1 MMSQSNIGDG
11 ERGTREKSTYLSASR
26 RSFLAGV
33 SALAGS
39 AALGGGAV
47 AASGGEE
54 SIHGGDADSAILFI
68 TDGKGHTQVTGAR
81 YLKAYQEDSEAFPL
95 NVDPA
100 ETGLHMDRHE
110 AQGTMTVFPDDPDE
124 LVTDSGAAATA
135 LSTIGTDEN
144 EHSCTDCDGVTDC
157 AASATSMSGGVKT
170 YNGAIGG
177 VADEDGEFVPVE
189 TVLEAARDQGKSTGL
204 VTNTRI
210 THATP
215 ACFAAHVPER
225 QMEDE
230 IARQY
235 IEETGVDVLLGG
247 GKAHF
252 DPEEREDGEDIL
264 ATASEEGY
272 EIIETADKLDAVE
285 QTPVLGL
292 FTEDDSHM
300 NYYLDRLPEDDT
312 GQPGLPEMAEKAID
326 LLSENEEGFFL
337 MIESGRVD
345 HCGHANDPAIAAEQ
359 VEGDEAVGTALDYVE
374 DESTPATTMV
384 TTADHECGGMSLARD
399 GPYNVNFD
407 VLDGMQASAT
417 EGLAPLI
424 EEAESVDEIRE
435 IMNEWAT
442 IDDMDEYD
450 IARVQRTPDDV
461 KEILNERA
469 LIGWTSDG
477 HTAADVPT
485 FAAGPN
491 AEFINAAR
499 DNTNIAGLLTDSLGL

>member
-1 MMSQSNIGDG
+1 MSKPNIGDG
-11 ERGTREKSTYLSASR
+11 RTEGRESYLAASR
-26 RSFLAGV
+26 RSFLGGV
-33 SALAGS
+33 GALAGS
-39 AALGGGAV
+39 AALGGGAT
-47 AASGGEE
+47 ATTEGTAGGE
-54 SIHGGDADSAILFI
+54 ADSAIMFI
-68 TDGKGHTQVTGAR
+68 TDGKGHTQITAAR
-81 YLKAYQEDSEAFPL
+81 YLKAYQADSEAFPL

-100 ETGLHMDRHE
+100 KTGLQMDRHE

-135 LSTIGTDEN
+135 LSTIGTAEN
-144 EHSCTDCDGVTDC
+144 EHKCTDCDDVTDC
-157 AASATSMSGGVKT
+157 AAAATSMSGGVKS

-177 VADEDGEFVPVE
+177 VADENGEFVPVE

-215 ACFAAHVPER
+215 AAFGAHVPER
-225 QMEDE
+225 GMEDE

-235 IEETGVDVLLGG
+235 VEETGVDVLLGG

-252 DPEEREDGEDIL
+252 DPEEREDGEDLL
-264 ATASEEGY
+264 ARAEEEGY
-272 EIIETADKLDAVE
+272 ELVETAGELAGVDQA
-285 QTPVLGL
+285 PVLGL
-292 FTEDDSHM
+292 FTDDDSHM
-300 NYYLDRLPEDDT
+300 NYYLDRLPEDET
-312 GQPGLPEMAEKAID
+312 GQPGLSEMAEKAIE

-337 MIESGRVD
+337 MVESGRVD

-359 VEGDEAVGTALDYVE
+359 LEGDEAVGACLDYVQN
-374 DESTPATTMV
+374 DSNPATTMV

-407 VLDGMQASAT
+407 VLDAMRASAT

-424 EEAESVDEIRE
+424 EEADSVEEIRE
-435 IMNEWAT
+435 IMDEHAG

-461 KEILNERA
+461 KEVLNERA
-469 LIGWTSDG
+469 LIG
-477 HTAADVPT
+477 
-485 FAAGPN
+485 
-491 AEFINAAR
+491 
-499 DNTNIAGLLTDSLGL
+499 

>member
-1 MMSQSNIGDG
+1 MSKPNTGDG
-11 ERGTREKSTYLSASR
+11 RTEERESHLAASR

-33 SALAGS
+33 GALAGS
-39 AALGGGAV
+39 AALGGGATAV
-47 AASGGEE
+47 TGATEGTADGE
-54 SIHGGDADSAILFI
+54 ADSAITFI
-68 TDGKGHTQVTGAR
+68 TDGMGHTQITGAR
-81 YLKAYQEDSEAFPL
+81 YLKAYQADSEAFPL

-100 ETGLHMDRHE
+100 KTGLQMDRHE

-135 LSTIGTDEN
+135 LSTIGTGEN
-144 EHSCTDCDGVTDC
+144 EHACTDCDGVTDC
-157 AASATSMSGGVKT
+157 AAAATSMSGGVKA

-177 VADEDGEFVPVE
+177 VAGEDGEFVPVE
-189 TVLEAARDQGKSTGL
+189 TVLEAARDAGKSTGL

-215 ACFAAHVPER
+215 AAFGAHVPER
-225 QMEDE
+225 GMEDE

-247 GKAHF
+247 GKAFF
-252 DPEEREDGEDIL
+252 DPEEREDGEDLL
-264 ATASEEGY
+264 ATAEEEGY
-272 EIIETADKLDAVE
+272 ELVETADELDGVD

-292 FTEDDSHM
+292 FTDDDSHM
-300 NYYLDRLPEDDT
+300 NYYLDRLPEDGT
-312 GQPGLPEMAEKAID
+312 GQPGLPEMVEKAIE

-337 MIESGRVD
+337 MVESGRVD

-359 VEGDEAVGTALDYVE
+359 LEGDEAVGACLDYVQ
-374 DESTPATTMV
+374 DDSNPPTTMV

-407 VLDGMQASAT
+407 VLDAMGASAT

-424 EEAESVDEIRE
+424 EEADSIEEIRG
-435 IMNEWAT
+435 IMDDHAG

-450 IARVQRTPDDV
+450 VARVQRTPDDV
-461 KEILNERA
+461 KEVLNERA
-469 LIGWTSDG
+469 LVGWTSDG

-485 FAAGPN
+485 FASGPN
-491 AEFINAAR
+491 AEFVNAAR
-499 DNTNIAGLLTDSLGL
+499 DNTDMAGLITDSLGL